1 MTEIDVDC
9 VTLESHRDPR
19 YSVSKKRRKIMPQH
33 LRSTTASC
41 TKRMVANFTRKIN
54 YFRLAR
60 VSKTRVKLKVL

>member
-1 MTEIDVDC
+1 MTEIDVDY
-9 VTLESHRDPR
+9 VTLESHRDPI
-19 YSVSKKRRKIMPQH
+19 YSVSKKRRKIMPQQ
-33 LRSTTASC
+33 LRSTTASF